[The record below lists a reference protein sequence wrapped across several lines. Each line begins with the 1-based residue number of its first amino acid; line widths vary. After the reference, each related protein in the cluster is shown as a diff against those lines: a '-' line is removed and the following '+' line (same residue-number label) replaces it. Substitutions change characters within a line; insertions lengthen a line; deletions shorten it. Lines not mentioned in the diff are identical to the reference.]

1 MRYYKATA
9 MAYELIRAK
18 MDDANGYPN
27 PETETE
33 TTIPPADLLPSDDA
47 GNVYVGFAA
56 DFAFP
61 VGDAVEEISEEA
73 YIEAISAS
81 IP

>member
-9 MAYELIRAK
+9 VAYESIRAK

-27 PETETE
+27 PKAKTE

-61 VGDAVEEISEEA
+61 VGDAVEEISEAA
-73 YIEAISAS
+73 YMAAISPP